1 MDTFKK
7 WTGGYENVGE
17 THQVRRRDRAMRRD
31 ATRRRRAREK
41 TYECILVAFR
51 QHPLEM
57 KCRHVFLVAV
67 DDS

>member
-31 ATRRRRAREK
+31 ATRRDDDVRARK
-41 TYECILVAFR
+41 RMNAFWLR
-51 QHPLEM
+51 SDNTHW
-57 KCRHVFLVAV
+57 K
-67 DDS
+67 